1 MNELYQL
8 QKTHEIEYHTA
19 RMKSHS
25 IIAAINEET
34 ANINRETAKIRFQ
47 IAQRELRDATQNDP
61 QIFDM
66 VKSPDPPS
74 KNMEE
79 ESVSSGELQSI
90 PEYFQ

>member
-1 MNELYQL
+1 MVFLVDEPNTPIVDGPLA
-8 QKTHEIEYHTA
+8 KSSPSKEIVSSPRKDSE
-19 RMKSHS
+19 
-25 IIAAINEET
+25 INDES
-34 ANINRETAKIRFQ
+34 Q
-47 IAQRELRDATQNDP
+47 DPSMMRDATQNDP
-61 QIFDM
+61 QVFDM

>member
-1 MNELYQL
+1 M
-8 QKTHEIEYHTA
+8 EISTPEEDNASLGHEYHHYLSTVD
-19 RMKSHS
+19 
-25 IIAAINEET
+25 EEDST
-34 ANINRETAKIRFQ
+34 MRSENQDTSN
-47 IAQRELRDATQNDP
+47 LRDATQNDP